1 MAIITWNAEETS
13 LCLKEFILWKNVH
26 YSTIWGSQ
34 PHIANSV
41 TNYLNENVPDFIRKE
56 KWSPNS
62 CDLNLLN
69 YAIWDV
75 MKNILY
81 KTLKWYEDIEGLSA
95 AMPYAWDRLT
105 KNFINNSINQWRMQ
119 LEKVVEEG
127 RCHIVQLIW
136 QHRFMIPRTFLYLL
150 ICCSLIENWIWY
162 NDCNF

>member
-1 MAIITWNAEETS
+1 MAIITWNAVETS

-26 YSTIWGSQ
+26 YSTIWGRC
-34 PHIANSV
+34 HTANSV

-56 KWSPNS
+56 NWSPNS
-62 CDLNLLN
+62 CNLNLLN

-136 QHRFMIPRTFLYLL
+136 QHRFMISRTFLYLL